1 MPTFTTEVTA
11 TVDVEVEFE
20 VFCSCGNGMCGI
32 TETRESRYRKHPQA
46 VVEPCPKCLEE
57 ARKEAAEEVRD
68 QMQQRIDELEAEL
81 ENERR
86 KLAA

>member
-11 TVDVEVEFE
+11 TVDVEFE
-20 VFCSCGNGMCGI
+20 VFCSCGNGMCGA
-32 TETRESRYRKHPQA
+32 TETRESRYRKQPQA

-68 QMQQRIDELEAEL
+68 EMQQRIDELEAEL

-86 KLAA
+86 QLAA